1 MGKLTGKL
9 VKELIDDLGSQ
20 AAGGAFQKRSLA
32 EIKAAQKMRLE
43 DAYAS
48 SLTATERAD
57 AFKRLK
63 DTEKAWK
70 SFDSAPATEKEQF
83 TKEIKG
89 MLDIPEKG
97 NLSGFSGNQPAPVS
111 PATLQTGEYF
121 PTNQQSYKSGIP
133 NTAGTDAGAAGL
145 VSNAIDSVKTG
156 AKIGVGVLGVGA
168 GVGLANSGG
177 GFVNDYLTE
186 NQSIKD
192 MQTKA
197 QSTPLAPPLM
207 RAKLEKSAKP
217 SAAELAAQAA
227 ADKAKKDSEDKLKKS
242 KEFDPNSIVGA
253 MNGYATQMAKLPE
266 SIRNSKEFK
275 GGTESINQALEQL
288 NRDYQIDQQSAK
300 DKTEK
305 AKNRAEWA
313 SIASMLAKNVVGYA
327 AALNGVDPNAMAY
340 QTTDWEKHIQGLNA
354 ELDMNLGHI
363 RENMKLK
370 VEGKIGEKKDLQGR
384 MDDTFKSKMEAL
396 RAQMEG
402 SKSKFE
408 AGFKASEADKDRLN
422 REALAAAEAERKAR
436 EAQTGTTTTR
446 PKDIDS
452 VLSAL
457 NKMDGI
463 SEMKQLAL
471 SQGLNPADVEKATAV
486 AEKGWNDPDKLR
498 AWVAKALQE
507 DASKNPIVTTTGRAG
522 QSGAPMVQSGTAE
535 AIELSP
541 QDTVGYNK
549 LSPGDKYKVN
559 GVVYIK
565 K

>member
-9 VKELIDDLGSQ
+9 VKELIDDLGPQ
-20 AAGGAFQKRSLA
+20 AAGGAFQKQSLA

-48 SLTATERAD
+48 SLTAKEKAD
-57 AFKRLK
+57 ALKKLK

-70 SFDSAPATEKEQF
+70 SFDSAPAAEKEQF

-97 NLSGFSGNQPAPVS
+97 NLSGFSGNQPAPGA
-111 PATLQTGEYF
+111 PATIPTGEYF
-121 PTNQQSYKSGIP
+121 STNQQAYKSGIP

-145 VSNAIDSVKTG
+145 VSNAIDSAKTG
-156 AKIGVGVLGVGA
+156 AKIGAGVLGVGA
-168 GVGLANSGG
+168 GVGAGVGLANAGD

-186 NQSIKD
+186 NQSIKG
-192 MQTKA
+192 MQSKL
-197 QSTPLAPPLM
+197 QSTPPAPPLM
-207 RAKLEKSAKP
+207 RAKLEESAKP
-217 SAAELAAQAA
+217 SAADLAAQAA
-227 ADKAKKDSEDKLKKS
+227 ADKAKQDAEDKLKKS
-242 KEFDPNSIVGA
+242 KEFDPNTIVSA
-253 MNGYATQMAKLPE
+253 MNDYATTMAKLPE

-275 GGTESINQALEQL
+275 GGTESINKALEQL

-370 VEGKIGEKKDLQGR
+370 VEGKLGEKKDLQGR

-402 SKSKFE
+402 SKAKFE

-457 NKMDGI
+457 SKMGSI

-471 SQGLNPADVEKATAV
+471 SQGLSPAEVEKAVAV

-498 AWVAKALQE
+498 AWVSKALQE

-522 QSGAPMVQSGTAE
+522 QSGAPVVQSETVAMMKDGKQYNIPADKVE
-535 AIELSP
+535 AAKSK
-541 QDTVGYNK
+541 GYT
-549 LSPGDKYKVN
+549 LQ
-559 GVVYIK
+559 
-565 K
+565 